1 MAQPLGKICGSVAL
15 PALVIAESAKLADEV
30 FSAAEEQA
38 FCGDEVET
46 SSIPAWALRDGA
58 AWLPDEVAK
67 MAKELKAA
75 RRLIAT
81 FGSMLIGCREQSFAG
96 WQNGNGTNVGDKID
110 AARRAYDK
118 V

>member
-1 MAQPLGKICGSVAL
+1 MKLDDATVNAFATGSSSLAQ
-15 PALVIAESAKLADEV
+15 
-30 FSAAEEQA
+30 
-38 FCGDEVET
+38 
-46 SSIPAWALRDGA
+46 
-58 AWLPDEVAK
+58 PDEVAK